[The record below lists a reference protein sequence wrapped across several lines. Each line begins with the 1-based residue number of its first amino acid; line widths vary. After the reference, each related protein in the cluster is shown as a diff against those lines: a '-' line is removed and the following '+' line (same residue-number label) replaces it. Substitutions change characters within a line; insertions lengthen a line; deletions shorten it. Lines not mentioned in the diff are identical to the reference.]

1 MLPAAAQLMSA
12 DDHMIEPPHLWV
24 ERVPKQ
30 FRDDCPRIV
39 EVDGRQ
45 AWLYEDELTY
55 IPMGSCRPL
64 PGFDEA
70 GYPPAPGTARFDE
83 IRPGCYDPVERIN
96 DMDIDGVR
104 GQLCFPN
111 YARFAGHR
119 FFLNVKDLD
128 VGNACLRTYNDYL
141 LDEWCAT
148 DPNRLYGAAILPLYD
163 IDATVAEF
171 RRVVAKGAKAIA
183 FSENPTVL
191 GLPSVHTEHWDPLWA
206 LVSEAGIPVCMHIG
220 SSSRLVT
227 TSADAP
233 PTVLVSLNG
242 VNSMMA
248 GVDWLL
254 SGILERFPGI
264 NVILS
269 EGGAGWIPYILER
282 ADKAFHDK
290 RIKPNAAIGQTS
302 KGGTIPPSQLFRDHM
317 YVCLVDEYFALR
329 SLGDIPVDNLLWEG
343 DYPHGD
349 GLWPNNH
356 RYLEKAL
363 ADVSDEEAT
372 KIVETNLRKL
382 LKVGA
387 SELRSGESSDQE
399 S

>member
-1 MLPAAAQLMSA
+1 MLPANAKLMSA
-12 DDHMIEPPHLWV
+12 DDHVIEPPNLWV
-24 ERVPKQ
+24 DRVPAKY
-30 FRDDCPRIV
+30 RDACPRIV

-45 AWLYEDELTY
+45 AWRYEDQLTY

-83 IRPGCYDPVERIN
+83 IRPGCYDPVERIR
-96 DMDIDGVR
+96 DMDADGVW
-104 GQLCFPN
+104 GQLIFPN

-119 FFLNVKDLD
+119 FFLNVRDRDL
-128 VGNACLRTYNDYL
+128 GLACLRTYNDYL

-148 DPNRLYGAAILPLYD
+148 DPARLYGAVILPLHD
-163 IDATVAEF
+163 LDLALAEF
-171 RRVVAKGAKAIA
+171 ERVLAKGAKALA

-191 GLPSVHTEHWDPLWA
+191 GLPSVHTGHWERLWA
-206 LVSEAGIPVCMHIG
+206 AVGEAGIPVCMHIG

-227 TSADAP
+227 TSDDAP

-248 GVDWLL
+248 GVDWMM
-254 SGILERFPGI
+254 SGILERHPNI
-264 NVILS
+264 KVILS

-290 RIKPNAAIGQTS
+290 RIKPNLSIGQTA
-302 KGGTIPPSQLFRDHM
+302 KPTAIPPSQLFREHM

-329 SLGDIPVDNLLWEG
+329 SLRDIPVDNLLWEG

-349 GLWPNNH
+349 GLWPHN
-356 RYLEKAL
+356 RDYLRKAL
-363 ADVSDEEAT
+363 AEVPDEAAMKIAEA
-372 KIVETNLRKL
+372 NMRKL
-382 LKVGA
+382 LNV
-387 SELRSGESSDQE
+387 
-399 S
+399 

>member
-1 MLPAAAQLMSA
+1 MLPANARLMSA

-24 ERVPKQ
+24 DRVPTRY
-30 FRDDCPRIV
+30 RDSCPRVVKI
-39 EVDGRQ
+39 DGRD
-45 AWLYEDELTY
+45 AWVFNDEVTY

-64 PGFDEA
+64 PGQPEE
-70 GYPPAPGTARFDE
+70 GHPPAPGTANFDE
-83 IRPGCYDPVERIN
+83 IRPGCYDPVERIS
-96 DMDIDGVR
+96 DMDIDGVW

-119 FFLNVKDLD
+119 FFLNVNDLD
-128 VGNACLRTYNDYL
+128 LGLACLQTYNDYL
-141 LDEWCAT
+141 LDEWCAV
-148 DPNRLYGAAILPLYD
+148 DRERLHGAVILPLYD
-163 IDATVAEF
+163 LDLALAEF
-171 RRVVAKGAKAIA
+171 DRVAAKGAKALA

-191 GLPSVHTEHWDPLWA
+191 GLPSVHTDHWEPLWGRVA
-206 LVSEAGIPVCMHIG
+206 EAGIPLCMHIG

-233 PTVLVSLNG
+233 ATVLVSLNG

-248 GVDWLL
+248 AVDWLL
-254 SGILERFPGI
+254 SGILERHAI

-269 EGGAGWIPYILER
+269 EGGAGWIPYVLER

-290 RIKPNAAIGQTS
+290 RIKPNAAIGQTA
-302 KGGTIPPSQLFRDHM
+302 KKLRTPPSELFRRHM

-349 GLWPNNH
+349 GLWPNN
-356 RYLEKAL
+356 RTYLEKAL
-363 ADVSDEEAT
+363 AGVSEDDAT

-382 LKVGA
+382 LAV
-387 SELRSGESSDQE
+387 
-399 S
+399 

>member
-1 MLPAAAQLMSA
+1 MLPADTRLMSA

-24 ERVPKQ
+24 DRVPARY
-30 FRDDCPRIV
+30 RDACPRIV
-39 EVDGRQ
+39 EIDGRQ
-45 AWLYEDELTY
+45 AWTYEGEVTY
-55 IPMGSCRPL
+55 IPMGSCRAL

-83 IRPGCYDPVERIN
+83 IRPGCYDPDERIK
-96 DMDIDGVR
+96 DMDIDGVW

-119 FFLNVKDLD
+119 FFLNVQDLD
-128 VGNACLRTYNDYL
+128 LGLACLRTYNDYL

-148 DPNRLYGAAILPLYD
+148 DPGRLFGAVILPLYD
-163 IDATVAEF
+163 VDLAIAELE
-171 RRVVAKGAKAIA
+171 RVLAKGAKALA

-191 GLPSVHTEHWDPLWA
+191 GLPSVHTDHWDPLWE
-206 LVSEAGIPVCMHIG
+206 VVNDAGIPVCMHIG

-242 VNSMMA
+242 LNSMMA

-254 SGILERFPGI
+254 GGMLERYPNI

-290 RIKPNAAIGQTS
+290 RIQPNAAIGQTS
-302 KGGTIPPSQLFRDHM
+302 KGGTIPPSQLFRQHM
-317 YVCLVDEYFALR
+317 YVCLVDEHFALR

-349 GLWPNNH
+349 GLWPHN
-356 RYLEKAL
+356 RDYLVKGL
-363 ADVSDEEAT
+363 ADVADDDAR
-372 KIVETNLRKL
+372 KIAELNLRKL
-382 LKVGA
+382 LKV
-387 SELRSGESSDQE
+387 
-399 S
+399 

>member
-1 MLPAAAQLMSA
+1 MLPANTQLMSA

-24 ERVPKQ
+24 DRVPAKY
-30 FRDDCPRIV
+30 RDDCPRIV
-39 EVDGRQ
+39 EIDGRQ
-45 AWLYEDELTY
+45 AWSYNGEITY

-83 IRPGCYDPVERIN
+83 IRPGCYDPVERIK
-96 DMDIDGVR
+96 DMDIDGVH

-111 YARFAGHR
+111 FARFAGHR
-119 FFLNVKDLD
+119 FFLNVQDQEL
-128 VGNACLRTYNDYL
+128 GLACLKTYNDYL

-148 DPNRLYGAAILPLYD
+148 DPARLYGAVILPLND
-163 IDATVAEF
+163 LDEALQEF
-171 RRVVAKGAKAIA
+171 DRVVAKGAKALA

-191 GLPSVHTEHWDPLWA
+191 GLPSVHTDHWDPLWER
-206 LVSEAGIPVCMHIG
+206 VNDAGIPVCMHIG
-220 SSSRLVT
+220 SSSKLVT
-227 TSADAP
+227 TSAEAP

-254 SGILERFPGI
+254 GGTLERFPNI

-302 KGGTIPPSQLFRDHM
+302 KGGSIPPSQLFRRQM
-317 YVCLVDEYFALR
+317 FVCLVDEYFALR

-363 ADVSDEEAT
+363 AEVPDEDAV
-372 KIVETNLRKL
+372 KIAETNLRKL
-382 LKVGA
+382 LSV
-387 SELRSGESSDQE
+387 
-399 S
+399 

>member
-1 MLPAAAQLMSA
+1 MLPATTKLMSA

-24 ERVPKQ
+24 DRVPLKY
-30 FRDDCPRIV
+30 RDSCPRITAI
-39 EVDGRQ
+39 DGRQ

-70 GYPPAPGTARFDE
+70 GYPPAPGTANFDE
-83 IRPGCYDPVERIN
+83 IRPGCYDPVERIK
-96 DMDIDGVR
+96 DMDTDGVW

-119 FFLNVKDLD
+119 FFLNVKDHDL
-128 VGNACLRTYNDYL
+128 GFACLQTYNDYL

-148 DPNRLYGAAILPLYD
+148 DPSRLYGAVILPLFD
-163 IDATVAEF
+163 VDLAIAELE
-171 RRVVAKGAKAIA
+171 RVVAKGAKALA

-191 GLPSVHTEHWDPLWA
+191 GLPSVHTDHWDPLWEVVNA
-206 LVSEAGIPVCMHIG
+206 ADIPVCMHIG
-220 SSSRLVT
+220 SSSKLVT

-248 GVDWLL
+248 AVDWMM
-254 SGILERFPGI
+254 SGTLERFP
-264 NVILS
+264 NLKVILS
-269 EGGAGWIPYILER
+269 EGGAGWIPYIVER

-302 KGGTIPPSQLFRDHM
+302 KGGTVPPSQLFREHM
-317 YVCLVDEYFALR
+317 YVCLVDEHFALR

-349 GLWPNNH
+349 GLWPHN
-356 RYLEKAL
+356 RDYLHKVL
-363 ADVSDEEAT
+363 ADVPDEAAV
-372 KIVETNLRKL
+372 KIAETNLRRL
-382 LKVGA
+382 LQ
-387 SELRSGESSDQE
+387 L
-399 S
+399 

>member
-1 MLPAAAQLMSA
+1 MLPASTRLMSA
-12 DDHMIEPPHLWV
+12 DDHMIEPRHLWV
-24 ERVPKQ
+24 DRVPARY
-30 FRDDCPRIV
+30 RDACPRIV
-39 EVDGRQ
+39 EIDGRE
-45 AWLYEDELTY
+45 AWLYEGELTY
-55 IPMGSCRPL
+55 IPMGSCRAL

-70 GYPPAPGTARFDE
+70 GYPPAPGTARYDE
-83 IRPGCYDPVERIN
+83 IRPGCYDPVERLA
-96 DMDIDGVR
+96 DMDIDGVW

-119 FFLNVKDLD
+119 FFLNVKDREL
-128 VGNACLRTYNDYL
+128 GLACLQTYNDYL
-141 LDEWCAT
+141 LDEWCAA
-148 DPNRLYGAAILPLYD
+148 DPARLYGAAILPLND
-163 IDATVAEF
+163 LDATLAELQ
-171 RRVVAKGAKAIA
+171 RVLTKGAKAIA

-191 GLPSVHTEHWDPLWA
+191 GLPSVHTDHWEPLWSA
-206 LVSEAGIPVCMHIG
+206 VGEAGIPVCMHIG
-220 SSSRLVT
+220 SSSKLVT

-254 SGILERFPGI
+254 SGILERHPNI

-302 KGGTIPPSQLFRDHM
+302 KGGTVPPSQLFRQSM

-349 GLWPNNH
+349 GLWPNNR

-363 ADVSDEEAT
+363 ADVPEGDAV
-372 KIVETNLRKL
+372 KIAETNLRKL
-382 LKVGA
+382 LSV
-387 SELRSGESSDQE
+387 
-399 S
+399 